1 MKGQEKF
8 ESQFIIH
15 YYLNDDSH
23 SMNAFVRNAIEKDFL
38 NIINTIGSLF
48 GFEIKLESMAAKEG
62 GFIEI
67 LDIIE
72 AHPVSSTIVVSSVG
86 YAIKQLQELIKYYLS
101 GTYKKNKLENE
112 KLELEILKLKK
123 ESAGIDDN
131 QLEQKL
137 ARPISNY
144 YAKIEKYEKIRAVG
158 FVNEVNNEYVVQR
171 DEFRDFILVDDK
183 EEEIDDDANIE
194 LISPVLKEGRYKWRG
209 IYRNESID
217 FSMGDSKFKNDIIGG
232 RYDFG
237 NGSFINCQLCIT
249 KTYDEFGNE
258 CKNRSYRVAKVYETK
273 RDILNNWVAT
283 NKGIKKQKNKFKDSF
298 KGKNLFSDLEDEETK

>member
-23 SMNAFVRNAIEKDFL
+23 SMNAFVRNAMEKDFL
-38 NIINTIGSLF
+38 SIVNTISSSLNLKI
-48 GFEIKLESMAAKEG
+48 ELESRAAKEG

-72 AHPVSSTIVVSSVG
+72 AHPVSSTIIVSSAG
-86 YAIKQLQELIKYYLS
+86 YAIKRFLEYLLT
-101 GTYKKNKLENE
+101 GAYKKNKLENE

-123 ESAGIDDN
+123 ESASIDEN

-158 FVNEVNNEYVVQR
+158 FGNEINNEYVVQR
-171 DEFRDFILVDDK
+171 DEFRNFILIDDK
-183 EEEIDDDANIE
+183 EEEVDDDANIE
-194 LISPVLKEGRYKWRG
+194 IISPVLKEGRYKWRG
-209 IYRNESID
+209 IYKNESID
-217 FSMGDSKFKNDIIGG
+217 FSMGDSKFKNDIIDG

-237 NGSFINCQLCIT
+237 NGSFINCQLFIT

-273 RDILNNWVAT
+273 RDNLNKWLAT
-283 NKGIKKQKNKFKDSF
+283 HKGLLKQKNNFKERIEPKDLFLDSYN
-298 KGKNLFSDLEDEETK
+298 KDTK

>member
-15 YYLNDDSH
+15 YYLNDDLH
-23 SMNAFVRNAIEKDFL
+23 SMNAFVRNAMEKDFL
-38 NIINTIGSLF
+38 SIVNTISSSLNLKI
-48 GFEIKLESMAAKEG
+48 ELESRAAKEG

-72 AHPVSSTIVVSSVG
+72 AHPVSSTIIVSSAG
-86 YAIKQLQELIKYYLS
+86 YAIKRFLEYLLT
-101 GTYKKNKLENE
+101 GAYKKNKLENE

-123 ESAGIDDN
+123 ESASIDEN

-158 FVNEVNNEYVVQR
+158 FGNEINNEYVVQR
-171 DEFRDFILVDDK
+171 DEFRNFILIDDK
-183 EEEIDDDANIE
+183 EEEVDDDANIE
-194 LISPVLKEGRYKWRG
+194 IISPVLKEGRYKWRG
-209 IYRNESID
+209 IYKNESID
-217 FSMGDSKFKNDIIGG
+217 FSMGDSKFKNDIIDG

-237 NGSFINCQLCIT
+237 NGSFINCQLFIT

-273 RDILNNWVAT
+273 RDNLNKWLAT
-283 NKGIKKQKNKFKDSF
+283 HKGLLKQKNNFKERIEPKDLFLDSYN
-298 KGKNLFSDLEDEETK
+298 KDTK

>member
-23 SMNAFVRNAIEKDFL
+23 SMNAFVRNAMEKDFL
-38 NIINTIGSLF
+38 SIVNTISSSLNLKI
-48 GFEIKLESMAAKEG
+48 ELESRAAKEG

-72 AHPVSSTIVVSSVG
+72 AHPVSSTIIVSSAG
-86 YAIKQLQELIKYYLS
+86 YAIKRFLEYLLT
-101 GTYKKNKLENE
+101 GAYKKNKLENE

-123 ESAGIDDN
+123 DSTGIDDN

-144 YAKIEKYEKIRAVG
+144 YAKIEKYEKIKAVG
-158 FVNEVNNEYVVQR
+158 FGNEVNNEYVVQR

>member
-23 SMNAFVRNAIEKDFL
+23 SMNAFVRNAMEKDFL
-38 NIINTIGSLF
+38 SIVNTISSSLNLKI
-48 GFEIKLESMAAKEG
+48 ELESRAAKEG

-72 AHPVSSTIVVSSVG
+72 AYPVSSAIIVSSAG
-86 YAIKQLQELIKYYLS
+86 YVIKRFLEYRLT
-101 GTYKKNKLENE
+101 GAYKKNKLENE

-123 ESAGIDDN
+123 ESAGIDEN

-158 FVNEVNNEYVVQR
+158 FGNEINNEYVVQR
-171 DEFRDFILVDDK
+171 DEFRDFILIDDK
-183 EEEIDDDANIE
+183 EEEVDDDANIE
-194 LISPVLKEGRYKWRG
+194 IISPVLKEGRYKWRG
-209 IYRNESID
+209 IYKNESID
-217 FSMGDSKFKNDIIGG
+217 FSMGDSKFKNDIIDG

-237 NGSFINCQLCIT
+237 NGSFINCQLFIT

-273 RDILNNWVAT
+273 RDNLNKWLAT
-283 NKGIKKQKNKFKDSF
+283 HKGLLKQKNNFKERIEPKDLFLDSYN
-298 KGKNLFSDLEDEETK
+298 KDTK